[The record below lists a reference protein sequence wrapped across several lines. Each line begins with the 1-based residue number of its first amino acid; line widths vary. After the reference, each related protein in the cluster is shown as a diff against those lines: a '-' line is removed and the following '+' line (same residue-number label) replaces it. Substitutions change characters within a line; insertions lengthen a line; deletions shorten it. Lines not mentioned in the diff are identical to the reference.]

1 MKKLASAKKRKMWSC
16 TQLGLAGLVRDRHL
30 VDKEVEELEKRIK
43 SLEDKVRGSRDLCL
57 MESWM
62 QCRAVRAC

>member
-1 MKKLASAKKRKMWSC
+1 MELYSAGPC
-16 TQLGLAGLVRDRHL
+16 GFGEGRHL
-30 VDKEVEELEKRIK
+30 VDKAVEELEKRIK
-43 SLEDKVRGSRDLCL
+43 SLEDNVPGLRDLCL